1 MDGFE
6 WNKIIGAILGTM
18 LFVLAIGFIA
28 EAIYRPIEG
37 RGVGYALPEVAV
49 EGDGPENGGGDV
61 VVAEVSPLAGLLAAA
76 NVDAGQRQSR
86 KCFAC
91 HNFEEGAANKVGPR
105 LWDIVGRPVA
115 SEDDFNYSEAM
126 QEYGASGAH
135 WTYDELDQY
144 LTSPKALVAGTKM
157 SFAGMSKPEE
167 RADLLAFLRT
177 LSATP
182 VPFPDPQAT
191 AAGEAAPVAEG
202 ESPGAAA
209 ELEAPPVAEPEAPP
223 AEPVAAAVAP
233 VADGLAASVAAA
245 STDAGERVSRKCA
258 ACHDFREG
266 GVKRVGPPLW
276 GIVGRAVAAEGD
288 FAYSPAMAAFGA
300 TGAAWTIEILDAYL
314 ANPKALVPGTKMTFP
329 GIADEQE
336 RIELLAYL
344 QTLGGSPPAA
354 E

>member
-37 RGVGYALPEVAV
+37 RGVGYALPGVAV
-49 EGDGPENGGGDV
+49 EGGEPEDGGGDV
-61 VVAEVSPLAGLLAAA
+61 VIAEVLPLAGLLAAA
-76 NVDAGQRQSR
+76 DVDAGQRQSR

-126 QEYGASGAH
+126 AEYGASGAH

-157 SFAGMSKPEE
+157 IFAGMSKPEE

-182 VPFPDPQAT
+182 VPFPAPQAG

-209 ELEAPPVAEPEAPP
+209 EPEAPP
-223 AEPVAAAVAP
+223 AEPVAADTP

-245 STDAGERVSRKCA
+245 SPDAGERVSRKCA

-266 GVKRVGPPLW
+266 GAKRIGPPLW

-288 FAYSPAMAAFGA
+288 FAYSPAIVAFGA

-314 ANPKALVPGTKMTFP
+314 ANPKALVPGTKMIFP
-329 GIADEQE
+329 GMPDEQE

-344 QTLGGSPPAA
+344 QKLGGSPPSA